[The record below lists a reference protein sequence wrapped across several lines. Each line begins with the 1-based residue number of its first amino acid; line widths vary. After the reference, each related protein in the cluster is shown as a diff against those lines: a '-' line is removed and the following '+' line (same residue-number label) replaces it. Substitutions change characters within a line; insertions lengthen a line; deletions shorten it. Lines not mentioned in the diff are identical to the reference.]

1 MARIYADEQYP
12 LPVVEFLRPLGHDVL
27 TVQEAGKAGLG
38 IPDEDVL
45 AFAVTN
51 ERAVLTLNRGDF
63 IRLHRS
69 QPNHAGIII
78 CTQDNNWERQ
88 ATRIND
94 AISAEETLTGKLIR
108 VNRPSQ

>member
-27 TVQEAGKAGLG
+27 TVQQAGKAGLG

-45 AFAVTN
+45 AFAVSN

-94 AISAEETLTGKLIR
+94 AISAEETLTRKLIR

>member
-12 LPVVEFLRPLGHDVL
+12 LPIVEFLRPLGHDVL

-45 AFAVTN
+45 AFAVSN
-51 ERAVLTLNRGDF
+51 DRAVLTLNRGDF

-69 QPNHAGIII
+69 QPDHAGIII

-94 AISAEETLTGKLIR
+94 AICAEEPLSGKLIR
-108 VNRPSQ
+108 VNRPSR

>member
-27 TVQEAGKAGLG
+27 TVQQAGKAGLG

-94 AISAEETLTGKLIR
+94 AISTEETLSGRLIR
-108 VNRPSQ
+108 VVRPQS

>member
-27 TVQEAGKAGLG
+27 TVQEAGNAGLG

-45 AFAVTN
+45 AFGVIN

-69 QPNHAGIII
+69 QPDHAGIII
-78 CTQDNNWERQ
+78 CTQDSNWERQ

-94 AISAEETLTGKLIR
+94 AISAVETLTGKLIR
-108 VNRPSQ
+108 VNRPSR

>member
-27 TVQEAGKAGLG
+27 TVQEAGNAGLA

-45 AFAVTN
+45 AFAVSN

-69 QPNHAGIII
+69 QPDHAGIII
-78 CTQDNNWERQ
+78 CTQDSNWERQ

-94 AISAEETLTGKLIR
+94 AIYAEEILSGKLIR
-108 VNRPSQ
+108 VNRPSR